1 MIIDKLKY
9 LNSLRIILASGSPR
23 RKALL
28 TQINMKFE
36 VIPSTFPEDLDKSKY
51 TPSQYVEENAK
62 QKALQVFES
71 ECKENE
77 SNKPDLVI
85 GSDTVVVFNDKIL
98 EKPKDVNNAKEMLT
112 SLSNATHTVVSGV
125 ALINKNKDIHKFV
138 QTTKVKFGKITPQM
152 IDSYIDTKEPMD
164 KAGGYG
170 MQAIAGQ
177 FIIGIE
183 GCYFNVVGF
192 PLQLFCN
199 ELRTFLKLDDVKSAA
214 KETKTDENENKK
226 PEDDEMYNGKKIGEE
241 PPAKKQRT
249 NE

>member
-1 MIIDKLKY
+1 MKHKIMNNNQNL
-9 LNSLRIILASGSPR
+9 
-23 RKALL
+23 
-28 TQINMKFE
+28 KFE

-51 TPSQYVEENAK
+51 TPSEYVQENAR

-71 ECKENE
+71 ECKKNE
-77 SNKPDLVI
+77 ATKPDLVI

-138 QTTKVKFGKITPQM
+138 QTTKVRFGAITPTM
-152 IDSYIDTKEPMD
+152 IDAYIDTKEPMD

-199 ELRTFLKLDDVKSAA
+199 ELRTFLKLDDTKPA
-214 KETKTDENENKK
+214 KGTDESK
-226 PEDDEMYNGKKIGEE
+226 EDDSMHNGKKIGTQ
-241 PPAKKQRT
+241 PPTKKLKKT
-249 NE
+249 DD